1 MKAKKLICFLALPLM
16 LVTWVGCSKDNA
28 EEKKTDNV
36 KVEDHKKTDSVQDAE
51 SKDKA
56 KTQETI
62 DVEKNKEQKVLETE
76 TKDKNQLAKE
86 EVKQEVKEE
95 VKEEVKQEVKEEV
108 KEEVK
113 QEVKQ
118 EEIKQ
123 DKGKPVLSEEE
134 KAHLTLAELREYE
147 GNQVFSDVKPPVT
160 ISQFKEEI
168 RTQSKK
174 FMDAVEGT
182 KTIIEKDK
190 TLKTNKEELR
200 KQYEVVKEQ
209 ADKVTGIKAPTDYSY
224 FKDELI
230 DEMKIIVPSLNG
242 LFIGL
247 DTNDEAKTE
256 SSKSSLNDG
265 LDYFKSTLNEIE
277 KLEQ

>member
-1 MKAKKLICFLALPLM
+1 MKII
-16 LVTWVGCSKDNA
+16 
-28 EEKKTDNV
+28 
-36 KVEDHKKTDSVQDAE
+36 KKTDSVQDAE

-62 DVEKNKEQKVLETE
+62 DVEKNKKQKVLETE

-86 EVKQEVKEE
+86 EVKQ
-95 VKEEVKQEVKEEV
+95 EV

-230 DEMKIIVPSLNG
+230 DETKIIVPSLNG

>member
-1 MKAKKLICFLALPLM
+1 MKARKLICFLALPLI
-16 LVTWVGCSKDNA
+16 LVGCSKDNA

-36 KVEDHKKTDSVQDAE
+36 KVEDYRKTDSVQDAE
-51 SKDKA
+51 SKDKV

-62 DVEKNKEQKVLETE
+62 DVEKDKEQKVLETE
-76 TKDKNQLAKE
+76 SKDENELVKEE
-86 EVKQEVKEE
+86 EVKKDEV
-95 VKEEVKQEVKEEV
+95 
-108 KEEVK
+108 
-113 QEVKQ
+113 
-118 EEIKQ
+118 
-123 DKGKPVLSEEE
+123 KPVLSEEE
-134 KAHLTLAELREYE
+134 KANLTLAELREYE

-168 RTQSKK
+168 STQSKK

-242 LFIGL
+242 VFIGL
-247 DTNDEAKTE
+247 DTNDEAKVE
-256 SSKSSLNDG
+256 ASKVSLNYG
-265 LDYFKSTLNEIE
+265 LDDLKSTLNEIE

>member
-1 MKAKKLICFLALPLM
+1 
-16 LVTWVGCSKDNA
+16 
-28 EEKKTDNV
+28 
-36 KVEDHKKTDSVQDAE
+36 
-51 SKDKA
+51 
-56 KTQETI
+56 
-62 DVEKNKEQKVLETE
+62 
-76 TKDKNQLAKE
+76 
-86 EVKQEVKEE
+86 
-95 VKEEVKQEVKEEV
+95 
-108 KEEVK
+108 
-113 QEVKQ
+113 
-118 EEIKQ
+118 
-123 DKGKPVLSEEE
+123 
-134 KAHLTLAELREYE
+134 
-147 GNQVFSDVKPPVT
+147 
-160 ISQFKEEI
+160 
-168 RTQSKK
+168 
-174 FMDAVEGT
+174 MDAVEGT

-265 LDYFKSTLNEIE
+265 LDYFKSALNDIE

>member
-76 TKDKNQLAKE
+76 TKDKNQLAI
-86 EVKQEVKEE
+86 
-95 VKEEVKQEVKEEV
+95 EEVKQEVKEEV

-247 DTNDEAKTE
+247 DTNDEAKTK

>member
-86 EVKQEVKEE
+86 
-95 VKEEVKQEVKEEV
+95 
-108 KEEVK
+108 
-113 QEVKQ
+113 EVKQ